1 MVDIV
6 EDLKQQIFQ
15 VSLFEA
21 NQHYDGYFS
30 STFDEIKCI
39 LLDNKLTIVF
49 PPTVETE
56 NISPEYQKVMAMLV
70 PELKRFMYDM
80 ELGVW
85 ISFSL
90 MFNIADDSFLFL
102 FNYDEPVDLYS
113 LAYNDEA
120 YAKELSLWP
129 RHDKY
134 IPSWWRNRISYL

>member
-15 VSLFEA
+15 ASLFEA
-21 NQHYDGYFS
+21 NRHYDGYFS

-49 PPTVETE
+49 PPTVETG
-56 NISPEYQKVMAMLV
+56 NISPEYQKHMSMLV

-90 MFNIADDSFLFL
+90 MFNMADDSFLFL
-102 FNYDEPVDLYS
+102 FNYDEPVDMYS
-113 LAYNDEA
+113 LVYNDEA
-120 YAKELSLWP
+120 YAKELELWP
-129 RHDKY
+129 RHGKY
-134 IPSWWRNRISYL
+134 IPLWWSNRISYL